1 MSCVYPEARSP
12 VELWENVL
20 AQRRAFRRI
29 PSERLRSEDYL
40 HPDPQSPDRTYAVE
54 AAVIEGYEFDRVA
67 FRVVGSTYRSAD
79 LAHWLALDVS
89 SRALADAG
97 FQNGDGLDRTTTGVV
112 LGNTLTGEFSRAN
125 LMRLR
130 WPYVRRVLDSA
141 LNEQDWTV
149 ERRAGFLERLEEQ
162 YKAPFPAVGE
172 ETLAG
177 GLSNTIAG
185 RICNQFDFKGG
196 GYSIDGACASSLLA
210 VANAC
215 SSLTAGDLEVA
226 LAGGVDLSLDPFEIV
241 GFAKTGALASDLMR
255 VYDARSAGF
264 WPGEGCGFV
273 VLMRH
278 EDAIARGCR
287 IYASI
292 RGWGISS
299 DGAGGITRPEVD
311 GQLQALRRAYHR
323 AGYGID
329 TVEYFE
335 GHGTGTSV
343 GDATELQVISRAR
356 REARADAPPAA
367 IGSIKANIGHT
378 KAAAGIAGLLKATMA
393 AHSQTLPPTTGCEK
407 PHAELKGSAPALRVL
422 SEPELWPAD
431 RPMRASVSAMGFGG
445 MNTHVTLESAA
456 TERRRRLPAR
466 ERMLAGS
473 AQDCELFFLSA
484 ADADALLAQV
494 EKLLAIAPRVSRSEL
509 ADLAAELAT
518 TQHATRNTQHA
529 FRAAIIA
536 SSPSELNQRLGTLR
550 SWLLDGVAARIDFQ
564 EGILLGGGS
573 TTPRLGF
580 LFPGQGS
587 PANLDG
593 GMLRRRF
600 GSVREIYESAA
611 LPADGDGVA
620 TDVAQPAIVTA
631 SMAALR
637 VLGALGLEA
646 SVAVGHSLGEITALH
661 WAGAFDGA
669 ALLRIAR
676 ARGKAMAELGSP
688 TGAMAAI
695 AAPAEDVLDLLGE
708 TRSAPVHGR
717 GKIRTPET
725 AGHSETSSTGHGSA
739 PGDGRTPVLSI
750 VGFNSPRQTVVAG
763 ESGAVTTL
771 IERAEARG
779 WRAVKLPVSH
789 AFHTPLV
796 AAAAPVLAQQL
807 LRERMAAPQ
816 RHVVSTVSGAA
827 LRPEEDLRDL
837 LRRQVT
843 SPVKFIE
850 AVTTAADGVDLFIE
864 VGPGQVLAGL
874 AADTLPAPVVAVD
887 AGGASVRGLLQAA
900 GAAFAMG
907 APVKCAALFEGR
919 FTRPFSLDWQP
930 KFFVNPCELAPAP
943 DASVGLASRL
953 SGASETPAPCPPAP
967 EGGSTSAQSPLEL
980 VRSLVAVRA
989 ELPLSAVGDDSR
1001 LLGDLHLNSITV
1013 GQLIAEAARRLNLP
1027 PMVGLTDF
1035 ANATVAKAAAALEAL
1050 SQVGAANDGAL
1061 KQRVP
1066 SGVDS
1071 WVRPFTV
1078 QWIPRPL
1085 SGRVSGVER
1094 HGEPS
1099 PTRVGDW
1106 QIVAPAGHPLAEP
1119 LRKAFAPAS
1128 GEGVVLC
1135 LPTGPTEVPVSLL
1148 LQSAR
1153 MALALKPE
1161 GRFVLVQNGRG
1172 AAGLARTLHLERP
1185 DITACVVDLSFDHP
1199 QAAGRVFEEALS
1211 ARGFVEARYDD
1222 SGVRL
1227 EPRLGPL
1234 PLTEPAGE
1242 LPLGP
1247 EDVLLVTGGGKGI
1260 GFECALAL
1268 GGKSGAR
1275 LVLLGRS
1282 QPASDAE
1289 LAANLERLQAAGVQ
1303 SRYLAADVCDA
1314 EQVRTAL
1321 TGVQREFGPVTAFL
1335 HAAGTNVPQLL
1346 GSLDESSFG
1355 RTLAPKVQGA
1365 RNVLAALDAGRLRL
1379 LVTFGSIIGR
1389 AGLAGEADYAVANEW
1404 LTRLTEEFQ
1413 AAHPNCRCLAAE
1425 WSVWSGVGMGARLG
1439 RIEAL
1444 RQQGITPI
1452 SPEAGVETLE
1462 RLLRRQLP
1470 ATAVIVTGRFG
1481 DLPTLTLEKP
1491 DLPFLRFLEQ
1501 PRVFYPGVEL
1511 IVDSVLST
1519 DSDPYVE
1526 DHVYQGERLF
1536 PAVMGLEA
1544 MAQAAMALTGSDD
1557 PPSFEDVK
1565 LARPVVVPRDGKRTI
1580 RVAALQGR
1588 AGEVEVVLR
1597 SEETGFQVD
1606 HFRAL
1611 CRFSANRSSR
1621 REEALTSLLIGAG
1634 ETDQSL
1640 LTSAPTMKFRSAR
1653 VALEPATDLYEDLLF
1668 HSGRFRRVLNYR
1680 LLRAKECV
1688 VQLEPDMKSTW
1699 FSRYLPQD
1707 RVLGDT
1713 GVRDAAIHAIQACI
1727 PHAQLLPVGVKRIV
1741 IGKVP
1746 CLLEKLKTLERV
1758 PELLLHARETKR
1770 DGDVLYYDLELLG
1783 EDGSVLEQWEGLC
1796 LRKVADIARRRPW
1809 GPSLLAAHVERRL
1822 EEFVPWAGVEVALE
1836 RGVTSHDAIEQ
1847 AVGRSATVRRRADGR
1862 PELADG
1868 HAVSAAHA
1876 GDLTLAVAASQAVG
1890 CDLETVIHRDAETWR
1905 GLLGAERLRL
1915 AEVLTAKEDL
1925 DTAATRVWCALE
1937 CLKKAGGMADA
1948 PLTLVSAAEDGW
1960 IVLSSGARVI
1970 ATSCVELR
1978 DAPERLALGVLVTKQ

>member
-12 VELWENVL
+12 AELWENVL

-29 PSERLRSEDYL
+29 PSERLSSEDYL
-40 HPDPQSPDRTYAVE
+40 DSDPHSPDHTYAAE

-79 LAHWLALDVS
+79 LAHWLALDVA

-97 FQNGDGLDRTTTGVV
+97 FQNGDGLDRTMTGVV

-141 LNEQDWTV
+141 LNEQDWTA
-149 ERRAGFLERLEEQ
+149 EQRAEFLERLEER
-162 YKAPFPAVGE
+162 YKAPFPPVGE

-215 SSLTAGDLEVA
+215 SSLAAGDLDVA

-241 GFAKTGALASDLMR
+241 GFAKTGALAPELMR

-278 EDAIARGCR
+278 EDAIAQGCR

-311 GQLQALRRAYHR
+311 GQIQALRRAYRR

-356 REARADAPPAA
+356 REARADAPPAV
-367 IGSIKANIGHT
+367 IGSVKANIGHT

-393 AHSQTLPPTTGCEK
+393 VQSQTLPPTTGCEK
-407 PHAELKGSAPALRVL
+407 PHGELSGPSPALRVL
-422 SEPELWPAD
+422 REPEPWPGD
-431 RPMRASVSAMGFGG
+431 HPLRASVSAMGFGG
-445 MNTHVTLESAA
+445 MNTHVTLESGT
-456 TERRRRLPAR
+456 TERRRKLTAR
-466 ERMLAGS
+466 ERSLAGS
-473 AQDCELFFLSA
+473 VQDCELFLLAA
-484 ADADALLAQV
+484 ADAEALLLHV
-494 EKLLAIAPRVSRSEL
+494 EKLLAIASRLSRSEL
-509 ADLAAELAT
+509 IDVAAELAN
-518 TQHATRNTQHA
+518 TQHATGNTQHA
-529 FRAAIIA
+529 FRAAILA
-536 SSPSELNQRLGTLR
+536 VSPTELAQRLGTLR
-550 SWLLDGVAARIDFQ
+550 SWLLDGITARIDFQ
-564 EGILLGGGS
+564 ESVFLGSGS
-573 TTPRLGF
+573 AAPRIGF

-587 PANLDG
+587 PAHLDG
-593 GMLRRRF
+593 GLLRRRF
-600 GSVREIYESAA
+600 SRVCELYETASLPIGS
-611 LPADGDGVA
+611 DGVS

-631 SMAALR
+631 SLAALH
-637 VLGALGLEA
+637 VLSELGVNA

-661 WAGAFDGA
+661 WAGAFDEA

-676 ARGKAMAELGSP
+676 IRGKAMAELGSP

-695 AAPAEDVLDLLGE
+695 AAPAEDVRPLL
-708 TRSAPVHGR
+708 R
-717 GKIRTPET
+717 GD
-725 AGHSETSSTGHGSA
+725 S
-739 PGDGRTPVLSI
+739 VSI

-763 ESGAVTTL
+763 EAQAVN
-771 IERAEARG
+771 AVAGCAQACG
-779 WRAVKLPVSH
+779 WRAVTLPVSH

-807 LRERMAAPQ
+807 LQEQMEAPQ
-816 RHVVSTVSGAA
+816 CRVVSTVSGAA
-827 LRPEEDLRDL
+827 LRPEDDLRDL
-837 LRRQVT
+837 LCRQVT

-864 VGPGQVLAGL
+864 AGPGQVLAGL
-874 AADTLPAPVVAVD
+874 AAESVNAPVVAVD
-887 AGGASVRGLLQAA
+887 AGGPSLNGLWHAV
-900 GAAFAMG
+900 GAAFALG
-907 APVKCAALFEGR
+907 APVKCTALFEGR
-919 FTRPFSLDWQP
+919 FTRPFNLDWHP
-930 KFFVNPCELAPAP
+930 KFFANPCELAPVIDEAGRRSSSAP
-943 DASVGLASRL
+943 GRSSVETSSTPDHSSTVATSRL
-953 SGASETPAPCPPAP
+953 AAAEDGCTPAP
-967 EGGSTSAQSPLEL
+967 SPLEL
-980 VRSLVAVRA
+980 VRQLVAARA

-1027 PMVGLTDF
+1027 PLVGLTDF
-1035 ANATVAKAAAALEAL
+1035 ANATVGKAAAALEAL
-1050 SQVGAANDGAL
+1050 SSVGAANAAAL
-1061 KQRVP
+1061 RQRVP

-1071 WVRPFTV
+1071 WVRPFTI
-1078 QWIPRPL
+1078 QWIERPL
-1085 SGRVSGVER
+1085 PER
-1094 HGEPS
+1094 LARIERREETSLVRNGGWQVIAPS
-1099 PTRVGDW
+1099 
-1106 QIVAPAGHPLAEP
+1106 GHPLAEP
-1119 LRKAFAPAS
+1119 LREIFARS
-1128 GEGVVLC
+1128 DGRGVVLC
-1135 LPTGPTEVPVSLL
+1135 LPEGLSEVPVTLL
-1148 LQSAR
+1148 LESAR
-1153 MALALKPE
+1153 TALAMGSE
-1161 GRFVLVQNGRG
+1161 ARFVLVQNGRG

-1185 DITACVVDLSFDHP
+1185 DITTCVVDTPFDHP
-1199 QAAGRVFEEALS
+1199 QAAAWVRAEALS
-1211 ARGFVEARYDD
+1211 ARGFVEARYDTL
-1222 SGVRL
+1222 GVRR
-1227 EPRLGPL
+1227 ESRLAVL
-1234 PLTEPAGE
+1234 PLTEPVGE

-1260 GFECALAL
+1260 AAECALSLAR
-1268 GGKSGAR
+1268 KSGAR

-1289 LAANLERLQAAGVQ
+1289 LAANLERFHAAGVHC
-1303 SRYLAADVCDA
+1303 RYFAADVTDA
-1314 EQVRTAL
+1314 EAVRAAMTEA
-1321 TGVQREFGPVTAFL
+1321 QREFGAVTAFL
-1335 HAAGTNVPQLL
+1335 HAAGTNVPQLIS
-1346 GSLDESSFG
+1346 SLDEAAFH

-1365 RNVLAALDAGRLRL
+1365 RNVLAELEPERLKL
-1379 LVTFGSIIGR
+1379 FVTFGSIIGR

-1404 LTRLTEEFQ
+1404 LTSLTEEFQ

-1439 RIEAL
+1439 RIELL

-1452 SPEAGVETLE
+1452 SPESGVEILE
-1462 RLLRRQLP
+1462 QLLRSRLP
-1470 ATAVIVTGRFG
+1470 ATAVVVTGRFG
-1481 DLPTLTLEKP
+1481 ELPTLALDKP

-1501 PRVFYPGVEL
+1501 PRVSYPGVEL
-1511 IVDSVLST
+1511 IVDSVLSA
-1519 DSDPYVE
+1519 DNDPYVE
-1526 DHVYQGERLF
+1526 DHVYHGERLF

-1544 MAQAAMALTGSDD
+1544 MAQAAMALAGSQD
-1557 PPSFEDVK
+1557 PPGFEDVK
-1565 LARPVVVPRDGKRTI
+1565 LSRPVVVPPNGKVTI
-1580 RVAALQGR
+1580 RVVALVRR
-1588 AGEVEVVLR
+1588 AGEVEVALR

-1611 CRFSANRSSR
+1611 CRFDSLNRGSR
-1621 REEALTSLLIGAG
+1621 REEALNSLTAG
-1634 ETDQSL
+1634 VAEKDQSL
-1640 LTSAPTMKFRSAR
+1640 LTSASTMEKFRSAR
-1653 VALEPATDLYEDLLF
+1653 VALEPARDLYEDLLF
-1668 HSGRFRRVLNYR
+1668 HSGRFQRVLNYR

-1688 VQLEPDMKSTW
+1688 VQLDPDMKSAW
-1699 FSRYLPQD
+1699 FGRYLPQD

-1727 PHAQLLPVGVKRIV
+1727 PHAQLLPVGVRRIV
-1741 IGKVP
+1741 VGKVP

-1770 DGDVLYYDLELLG
+1770 EGDTFYYDLELLG

-1796 LRKVADIARRRPW
+1796 LRKVADIPRRTPW
-1809 GPSLLAAHVERRL
+1809 APPLLAAHLERRL
-1822 EEFVPWAGVEVALE
+1822 EELVPSAQVSVVLE
-1836 RGVTSHDAIEQ
+1836 RNATGNDAIAQ
-1847 AVGRSATVRRRADGR
+1847 ALGGLATVLRRADGK
-1862 PELADG
+1862 PEVADG
-1868 HAVSAAHA
+1868 RAVSAAHA
-1876 GDLTLAVAASQAVG
+1876 GELTLGVVATQAVG
-1890 CDLETVIHRDAETWR
+1890 CDLETVTHRDAEVWR
-1905 GLLGAERLRL
+1905 GLLGTERFRL
-1915 AEVLTAKEDL
+1915 TEVLAAKENF
-1925 DTAATRVWCALE
+1925 DTAATRVWCAVE
-1937 CLKKAGGMADA
+1937 CLKKAGAISDA
-1948 PLTLVSAAEDGW
+1948 PLGFVSAADDGW
-1960 IVLSSGARVI
+1960 TVLSSGAHII
-1970 ATSCVELR
+1970 ATCCAEVR
-1978 DAPERLALGVLVTKQ
+1978 DIPCQLVLGVLAKSC